1 MALPC
6 WCEFAQQRLFNSYFV
21 YKCRTLSTEQLE
33 SWLNAPTKNEKNRQ
47 MDSVKPKRTLVQE
60 TYDILIDAICTDEIM
75 PL

>member
-1 MALPC
+1 
-6 WCEFAQQRLFNSYFV
+6 
-21 YKCRTLSTEQLE
+21 
-33 SWLNAPTKNEKNRQ
+33 